1 MGVFGRL
8 FVKPNGLM
16 TYPCLFSPF
25 QVLLSDIV
33 KHFPNINFWKV
44 NQIQWDIAFYRALR
58 DWEHGLMEDFLNL
71 IHSSNIQRD
80 EEDIIC
86 WMPTKG
92 KLFEVK
98 SFYRVLRGV
107 GVVNFP
113 WKSLQGKS
121 PFESSFFCLVCCFRE
136 DFTKAR
142 HYCSR
147 LMLHE

>member
-1 MGVFGRL
+1 MFDGSFWKIICKTKWFNDL
-8 FVKPNGLM
+8 SLS
-16 TYPCLFSPF
+16 LLSISS
-25 QVLLSDIV
+25 LLSDIV

-92 KLFEVK
+92 KLSEVK
-98 SFYRVLRGV
+98 SFHRVLRGV

-136 DFTKAR
+136 DLR
-142 HYCSR
+142 R
-147 LMLHE
+147 QGIIVVD

>member
-1 MGVFGRL
+1 MFDGIFGRL
-8 FVKPNGLM
+8 IVKPNGLM

-33 KHFPNINFWKV
+33 KTLSQYQFLEGESEY
-44 NQIQWDIAFYRALR
+44 QIQWDIAFYRALHY
-58 DWEHGLMEDFLNL
+58 WEHGLMEDFFNL

-98 SFYRVLRGV
+98 SFYGVLRGV

-113 WKSLQGKS
+113 WKNLQGKS
-121 PFESSFFCLVCCFRE
+121 PSESSFFCLVCCFRE
-136 DFTKAR
+136 D
-142 HYCSR
+142 
-147 LMLHE
+147 L

>member
-1 MGVFGRL
+1 MFDGSFWKIICKTKWFNDL
-8 FVKPNGLM
+8 SL
-16 TYPCLFSPF
+16 S
-25 QVLLSDIV
+25 LLSISS
-33 KHFPNINFWKV
+33 FTIRYSQTLSQYQFLEV

-107 GVVNFP
+107 GAVNFP

-121 PFESSFFCLVCCFRE
+121 PFESSIFCLVCCFRE
-136 DFTKAR
+136 DLR
-142 HYCSR
+142 R
-147 LMLHE
+147 QGIIVVD